1 VVHGNG
7 EGRATALAYDSAQQA
22 IDDAGLPGRLVSRMA
37 VCVGTTMSEAFNGVN
52 SRFTSVQVNGRHPR
66 PNTFSSIV
74 MNHIAH
80 HLAKQ
85 LEMEGQA
92 VTIPTACAAGNYAIA
107 YGRDLIVR
115 GKARL
120 VLVGGT
126 DAFSRIA
133 FIGFARLQAM
143 SPDVCRPFDRNRQGL
158 LLSEGSAFLILEDAE
173 HARMRGAQIYAEILG
188 CGLSCDGYHIAAPHP
203 RGVGAAIAMQRA
215 LQQARLA
222 TDDVD
227 YINAHGTGTLAN
239 DRMETAAIKRVFGK
253 DAAHIPISS
262 IKAVLGH
269 AMGAASAIE
278 AVASCLAILHKT
290 LPPTWHYEEPDST
303 CDLDYVPHRPRRMR
317 RLNVILSN
325 SFAFGGNNACLAIG
339 RYRH

>member
-1 VVHGNG
+1 
-7 EGRATALAYDSAQQA
+7 
-22 IDDAGLPGRLVSRMA
+22 
-37 VCVGTTMSEAFNGVN
+37 MSEAFNGVN
-52 SRFTSVQVNGRHPR
+52 SRFTSVQVNGKR
-66 PNTFSSIV
+66 PKPNVFSHVV
-74 MNHIAH
+74 MNRIAH
-80 HLAKQ
+80 YLAKQ
-85 LEMEGQA
+85 FRMEGHA

-107 YGRDLIVR
+107 HGRDLIMR

-120 VLVGGT
+120 VLAGGT

-143 SPDVCRPFDRNRQGL
+143 SRDVCRPFDRNRQGL
-158 LLSEGSAFLILEDAE
+158 LVSEGSAFLILEDAE
-173 HARMRGAQIYAEILG
+173 HARMRGAQVYAEILG
-188 CGLSCDGYHIAAPHP
+188 YGLSCDGYHIAAPHP
-203 RGVGAAIAMQRA
+203 RGIGAAIAMRHA

-222 TDDVD
+222 KDDVD

-253 DAAHIPISS
+253 CAADIPVSS

-278 AVASCLAILHKT
+278 AVASCLAIVHKT
-290 LPPTWHYEEPDST
+290 LPPTWHYEESDPT
-303 CDLDYVPHRPRRMR
+303 CDLDYVPNRPRRVR

-339 RYRH
+339 RYRGR